1 MRKPSMLQANWIAK
15 RLDETYQPIDVDD
28 VYDVLL
34 GTITTPKDFVSDVQ
48 QLAQEYEEDFRRNND
63 RTRTTNKG

>member
-1 MRKPSMLQANWIAK
+1 MRKASMLQAAWIAK
-15 RLDETYQPIDVDD
+15 RVDEEFQPVDVDD

-34 GTITTPKDFVSDVQ
+34 GNITEPKSFVFEVTD
-48 QLAQEYEEDFRRNND
+48 LALEYEEDFRRNND